1 MDAWFIFG
9 LTIIGYIDISY
20 KLKKILNN
28 QNKDN
33 KKDYS
38 EFEKLKGGI
47 VELESNDEDI
57 FDFGVNP
64 RGILKDF
71 NDTWIILEN
80 DKELNYYRINSIK
93 GMLEVK

>member
-1 MDAWFIFG
+1 M
-9 LTIIGYIDISY
+9 IIGYIDISY

-33 KKDYS
+33 KKGYS
-38 EFEKLKGGI
+38 EFLMMKGKL
-47 VELESNDEDI
+47 VEDVIDEDI
-57 FDFGVNP
+57 FNVK
-64 RGILKDF
+64 GILKDF

-93 GMLEVK
+93 DMLEIK

>member
-1 MDAWFIFG
+1 MDGWFIFG
-9 LTIIGYIDISY
+9 LMIIGYIDISY

-38 EFEKLKGGI
+38 EFLMMNGKL
-47 VELESNDEDI
+47 VEVEFDEDI
-57 FDFGVNP
+57 FNVK
-64 RGILKDF
+64 GILKDF

-93 GMLEVK
+93 GMLEIK

>member
-1 MDAWFIFG
+1 MDGWFIFG
-9 LTIIGYIDISY
+9 LMIIGYIDISY

-38 EFEKLKGGI
+38 EFLMMKGKL
-47 VELESNDEDI
+47 VEDVIDENI
-57 FDFGVNP
+57 FNVK
-64 RGILKDF
+64 GILKDF

-93 GMLEVK
+93 DMLEIK